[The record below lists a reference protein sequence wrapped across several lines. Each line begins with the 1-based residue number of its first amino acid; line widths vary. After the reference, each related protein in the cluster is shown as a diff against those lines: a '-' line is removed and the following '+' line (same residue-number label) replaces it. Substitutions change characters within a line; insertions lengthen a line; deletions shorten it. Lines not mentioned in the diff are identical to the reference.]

1 MKHLSKLTITF
12 ASLAL
17 LLLGGGTG
25 YFFAMRQMPM
35 NMAATAPATAAASKP
50 AKALYWYDPMVPAQH
65 FDAPGKSPFMDM
77 QLVPKYAASDAEMGG
92 ELGVRIDATT
102 LQNLGVRTALVEVL
116 TPEQNAQHA
125 TISLPGVL
133 KLDERAVSIEQTR
146 MAGFV
151 ERVFALAPGDV
162 IRAGQPLAEMTV
174 PAWSGAQQ
182 EFLALRASG
191 DRALIAAARERL
203 RLTGMPEASIQTLIK
218 SGRVQQRFTIFSTRA
233 GVIQEL
239 DVRMG
244 MNMMA
249 GQTLARINGMESIWC
264 EIAVPES
271 FAAQLV
277 EGARAS
283 VQLNANPGSDLVGTI
298 DAILPV
304 LDEASRSVRVRINL
318 KNTDGLLRAGMAAT
332 VQLQSV
338 RGENTRAGMLT
349 VPTEAVI
356 RTGKRALVMRVQGK
370 GGFVPVEVSLGQEL
384 GARTVILQGL
394 EAGDSVVAS
403 GQFLLDSEASLS
415 GVGFYRNAAET
426 RPAMREMPLS
436 AGASAP
442 LHAADAT
449 ILAIESDSIKLK
461 HGPFESLK
469 MPGMTM
475 SFGYA
480 DALAPRLREFKV
492 GDAVRVWV
500 REDASGLVIER
511 LEARAPAPMQMEQ
524 GQ

>member
-1 MKHLSKLTITF
+1 MRYASKLTVTF

-25 YFFAMRQMPM
+25 YFFAMRQMRLNIAEP
-35 NMAATAPATAAASKP
+35 AAATAAASNE
-50 AKALYWYDPMVPAQH
+50 AKVLYWYDPMVPAQH

-77 QLVPKYAASDAEMGG
+77 QLVPKYAASDADVGG
-92 ELGVRIDATT
+92 EPSVRIDASTR
-102 LQNLGVRTALVEVL
+102 QNLGMRTALVEVL
-116 TPEQNAQHA
+116 TSQQSTLA
-125 TISLPGVL
+125 TTITVPGVL

-162 IRAGQPLAEMTV
+162 IRAGQPLVEMTV

-182 EFLALRASG
+182 EYLALQASG
-191 DRALIAAARERL
+191 DPALIAAARERL
-203 RLTGMPEASIQTLIK
+203 RLTGMPEPAIQVLAK
-218 SGRVQQRFTIFSTRA
+218 SGRVQQRFTIFSSRA

-239 DVRMG
+239 DVRAG
-244 MNMMA
+244 MNLMA

-264 EIAVPES
+264 EIAVPEA
-271 FAAQLV
+271 FAAQLAQ
-277 EGARAS
+277 GARAT
-283 VQLNANPGSDLVGTI
+283 VQLHANPGRDLVGSI

-304 LDEASRSVRVRINL
+304 LDEASRSVRVRITL
-318 KNTDGLLRAGMAAT
+318 KNTDGQLRAGMAAT
-332 VQLQSV
+332 VQLQSDQA
-338 RGENTRAGMLT
+338 ENARAGMLT

-356 RTGKRALVMRVQGK
+356 RTGKRALVMRVQGQ

-384 GARTVILQGL
+384 GERTVILQGL
-394 EAGDSVVAS
+394 NAGDLVVTS

-415 GVGFYRNAAET
+415 GVGLYGNVEET
-426 RPAMREMPLS
+426 GPAMTSMPLS
-436 AGASAP
+436 ASAAKS
-442 LHAADAT
+442 LHAADAI
-449 ILAIESDSIKLK
+449 ILAIESGSIKLQ

-480 DALAPRLREFKV
+480 DALAAELKEFKV

-500 REDASGLVIER
+500 REDATGLIIER
-511 LEARAPAPMQMEQ
+511 LETRSPAPMQTEQ